1 MVLETLMNH
10 FADCVS
16 LANEQRSKVHNQM
29 VELIVLLFRNLLQ
42 IPDFQEKHK

>member
-16 LANEQRSKVHNQM
+16 LEGERTKVHNQM
-29 VELIVLLFRNLLQ
+29 VELIVLIFRNLLQ
-42 IPDFQEKHK
+42 IPDLEES